1 MLEVQVKDNTQDSF
15 EKAMRK
21 FKKLVNN
28 DGFIKEIQER
38 RYFQSESEK
47 KRLKKKQSKRR
58 NENGRV

>member
-1 MLEVQVKDNTQDSF
+1 MIEVNVRDDSF
-15 EKAMRK
+15 EAFDRALKK

-38 RYFQSESEK
+38 RFFTSESER
-47 KRLKKKQSKRR
+47 KRLKRMQSKRR